1 MRVTQMFAQVS
12 TVAFEGIDAKE
23 VGVQVLIAP
32 GLPAFSIVGLPDKSV
47 GESRE
52 RVRAA
57 LTAIGLGLPA
67 KRITVNLAPADMPK
81 EGTHYDLPIAL
92 GVMAATG
99 AIASEPL
106 KDFII
111 IGELGLDGSLG
122 PIAGA
127 LPAALGASAL
137 GKGLIC
143 PAACG
148 PEAAWA
154 SGEMEIVA
162 PPHLLT
168 LVNHIKGSTTLPRPR
183 PHLDQNKAGGLDLK
197 DVRGQESAKRTL
209 EIAAAGGHH
218 MLMIGPPGAGKSML
232 AQRLPSILPP
242 LEPRELLEVAMIQ
255 SIAGTIVNGSLRADR
270 PFRAPHHSASMAA
283 LVGGGARPKPGEVAL
298 AHQGV
303 LFLDEFPE
311 FPPHVLDALRQPIE
325 SGETIIAR
333 VNHRIR
339 YPSRFQLVAAMNP
352 CRCGHAWTPG
362 VTCKLGPR
370 CEENYRA
377 RISGPLWDRL
387 DIQIAVAPVKATD
400 LALPPS
406 REGSAEVAQRV
417 RDARAV
423 QSRRYSM
430 TGIEGLTTNA
440 RCPAALLEE
449 FCPLDR
455 EGLRLLEQA
464 AEASG
469 LSARGYHR
477 TLRLA
482 RTIADLDGSANIGA
496 LHVAEALSLRGE
508 SERMRRAA

>member
-1 MRVTQMFAQVS
+1 MGTEFVMFAQVS
-12 TVAFEGIDAKE
+12 TVTFEGIDAKQ
-23 VGVQVLIAP
+23 VDVQVLIAP

-99 AIASEPL
+99 AIAPETL
-106 KDFII
+106 KNFMIV
-111 IGELGLDGSLG
+111 GELGLDGSLG
-122 PIAGA
+122 SIAGV

-137 GKGLIC
+137 GKGPDLPGWPAGRKRHGLLERWRLWPRPIC
-143 PAACG
+143 
-148 PEAAWA
+148 
-154 SGEMEIVA
+154 SRS
-162 PPHLLT
+162 
-168 LVNHIKGSTTLPRPR
+168 STTSRAAQRYTGRSL
-183 PHLDQNKAGGLDLK
+183 HLEQSAGSALDLK
-197 DVRGQESAKRTL
+197 DVRGQESAKRAL

-242 LEPRELLEVAMIQ
+242 IEPREMLEVAMIQ
-255 SIAGTIVNGSLRADR
+255 SIAGNIVNGGLTAER

-298 AHQGV
+298 AHHGV

-339 YPSRFQLVAAMNP
+339 YPSRFQLIAAINP

-362 VTCKLGPR
+362 VTCRLGAR
-370 CEENYRA
+370 CEESYRRA
-377 RISGPLWDRL
+377 Y
-387 DIQIAVAPVKATD
+387 
-400 LALPPS
+400 
-406 REGSAEVAQRV
+406 RV
-417 RDARAV
+417 RFGTGWIFRS
-423 QSRRYSM
+423 QWRR
-430 TGIEGLTTNA
+430 
-440 RCPAALLEE
+440 
-449 FCPLDR
+449 
-455 EGLRLLEQA
+455 
-464 AEASG
+464 
-469 LSARGYHR
+469 
-477 TLRLA
+477 
-482 RTIADLDGSANIGA
+482 
-496 LHVAEALSLRGE
+496 
-508 SERMRRAA
+508 

>member
-1 MRVTQMFAQVS
+1 MGDGMFAQVS
-12 TVAFEGIDAKE
+12 TVAFEGIDAQQ
-23 VGVQVLIAP
+23 VDVQVLIAP

-92 GVMAATG
+92 GVMAAAG
-99 AIASEPL
+99 AISPESL
-106 KDFII
+106 KSFVI
-111 IGELGLDGSLG
+111 IGELGLDGSLSA
-122 PIAGA
+122 IAGA

-137 GKGLIC
+137 NKGLIC

-154 SGEMEIVA
+154 SGDMDIAA

-168 LVNHIKGSTTLPRPR
+168 LVNHLKGSAIIPRPR
-183 PHLDQNKAGGLDLK
+183 PHLGQNAKPVLDLK
-197 DVRGQESAKRTL
+197 DVRGQESAKRAL

-218 MLMIGPPGAGKSML
+218 MLMTGPPGAGKSML
-232 AQRLPSILPP
+232 AQRLPGILPP
-242 LEPRELLEVAMIQ
+242 LEPKELLEVAMIQ
-255 SIAGTIVNGSLRADR
+255 SIAGTIVNGSLTAER

-283 LVGGGARPKPGEVAL
+283 LVGGGSRPKPGEVAL
-298 AHQGV
+298 AHNGV
-303 LFLDEFPE
+303 LFLDELPE
-311 FPPHVLDALRQPIE
+311 FSPHVLDALRLPIE
-325 SGETIIAR
+325 SGETVIAR

-339 YPSRFQLVAAMNP
+339 YPSRFQLIAAMNP

-362 VTCKLGPR
+362 AACRLGPR
-370 CEENYRA
+370 CEEGYRA

-406 REGSAEVAQRV
+406 RETSADVAARV
-417 RDARAV
+417 HAARAV
-423 QSRRYSM
+423 QLRRYAI
-430 TGIEGLTTNA
+430 TGNGAITANA
-440 RCPAALLEE
+440 RCPAALLEA
-449 FCPLDR
+449 FCPLDAS
-455 EGLRLLEQA
+455 GLRLLEQA
-464 AEASG
+464 AEAKG

-477 TLRLA
+477 TLRVA
-482 RTIADLDGSANIGA
+482 RTIADLDGSQNIGA
-496 LHVAEALSLRGE
+496 LHIAEALSLRGE
-508 SERMRRAA
+508 GAGAQRAA

>member
-1 MRVTQMFAQVS
+1 MFAQVS
-12 TVAFEGIDAKE
+12 TVAFEGIDAKQ
-23 VGVQVLIAP
+23 VDVQVLIAP

-92 GVMAATG
+92 GVMAAAG
-99 AIASEPL
+99 AITPETL
-106 KDFII
+106 NDFII

-122 PIAGA
+122 PIVGT
-127 LPAALGASAL
+127 LPAAFGASGL
-137 GKGLIC
+137 GKGLMC

-154 SGEMEIVA
+154 SSEMDIVA
-162 PPHLLT
+162 PPHLLA
-168 LVNHIKGSTTLPRPR
+168 LVNHLKGGVRIPRPR
-183 PHLDQNKAGGLDLK
+183 PQLEQETGTALDLK
-197 DVRGQESAKRTL
+197 DVRGQESAKRAL

-242 LEPRELLEVAMIQ
+242 LEPREMLEVAMIQ
-255 SIAGTIVNGSLRADR
+255 SVAGAIVNGGLTAER

-298 AHQGV
+298 AHHGV

-325 SGETIIAR
+325 SGETVIAR

-339 YPSRFQLVAAMNP
+339 YPSRFQLIAAMNP

-362 VTCKLGPR
+362 ITCRLGPR
-370 CEENYRA
+370 CEESYKA

-387 DIQIAVAPVKATD
+387 DIQVAVAPVKATD

-406 REGSAEVAQRV
+406 REASADVAERV
-417 RDARAV
+417 RAARAV

-430 TGIEGLTTNA
+430 TTIEGVTTNA

-455 EGLRLLEQA
+455 DGLRLLERA
-464 AEASG
+464 AEANG

-482 RTIADLDGSANIGA
+482 RTIADLDGNANIHV

-508 SERMRRAA
+508 GEGARRAA

>member
-1 MRVTQMFAQVS
+1 MS
-12 TVAFEGIDAKE
+12 TVAFEGVDAKQ
-23 VGVQVLIAP
+23 VDVQVLIAP

-67 KRITVNLAPADMPK
+67 KRITINLAPADMPK

-92 GVMAATG
+92 GVMAAAG
-99 AIASEPL
+99 AISPEPL
-106 KDFII
+106 KDFLIV
-111 IGELGLDGSLG
+111 GELGLDGSLG
-122 PIAGA
+122 AIAGA

-137 GKGLIC
+137 SKGLIC

-154 SGEMEIVA
+154 SGEMEIIA
-162 PPHLLT
+162 APHLLT
-168 LVNHIKGSTTLPRPR
+168 LINHLKGSAIIARPR
-183 PHLDQNKAGGLDLK
+183 PHLNQNAGAVLDLG
-197 DVRGQESAKRTL
+197 DVRGQENAKRAL

-242 LEPRELLEVAMIQ
+242 LEPRELLEVAMVQ
-255 SIAGTIVNGSLRADR
+255 SIAGTIVNGSLTAQR

-298 AHQGV
+298 AHHGV

-311 FPPHVLDALRQPIE
+311 FPPYVLDALRQPIE

-339 YPSRFQLVAAMNP
+339 YPSRFQLIAAMNP

-362 VTCKLGPR
+362 MSCKLGPR

-387 DIQIAVAPVKATD
+387 DIQMAVAPVKATD
-400 LALPPS
+400 LALPPA
-406 REGSAEVAQRV
+406 REKSSDVAQRV
-417 RDARAV
+417 RAARAV
-423 QSRRYSM
+423 QTRRYSM
-430 TGIEGLTTNA
+430 IGNDAITTNA

-449 FCPLDR
+449 FCRLDR
-455 EGLRLLEQA
+455 DGLRLLEQA
-464 AEASG
+464 AEANG

-482 RTIADLDGSANIGA
+482 RTIADLDEIPNIA
-496 LHVAEALSLRGE
+496 VIHIAEALSLR
-508 SERMRRAA
+508 SEGYKAQRAA

>member
-1 MRVTQMFAQVS
+1 MIEMFAQVS
-12 TVAFEGIDAKE
+12 TVAFEGIDAKQ
-23 VGVQVLIAP
+23 VDVQVLIAP

-99 AIASEPL
+99 AIAQEPL

-111 IGELGLDGSLG
+111 VGELGLDGSLG
-122 PIAGA
+122 SIAGA

-154 SGEMEIVA
+154 SGEMEIAA

-168 LVNHIKGSTTLPRPR
+168 LINHIKGSATLPRPR
-183 PHLDQNKAGGLDLK
+183 PHLDRSKSAGLDLK
-197 DVRGQESAKRTL
+197 DVRGQESAKRAL

-255 SIAGTIVNGSLRADR
+255 SIAGAIVNGSLKSER

-298 AHQGV
+298 AHHGV

-370 CEENYRA
+370 CEESYRT

-406 REGSAEVAQRV
+406 RESSADVAQRV
-417 RDARAV
+417 RAARAI
-423 QSRRYSM
+423 QTRRYSI
-430 TGIEGLTTNA
+430 TGIESVTTNA
-440 RCPAALLEE
+440 RCPAALLAE
-449 FCPLDR
+449 FCPLNR

-464 AEASG
+464 AEANG

-477 TLRLA
+477 TIRLA
-482 RTIADLDGSANIGA
+482 RTIADLDGNASIGA

-508 SERMRRAA
+508 SERTRRAA

>member
-1 MRVTQMFAQVS
+1 MFAQVS
-12 TVAFEGIDAKE
+12 TVAFEGIDAKQ
-23 VGVQVLIAP
+23 VDVQVLVAP

-57 LTAIGLGLPA
+57 LTAVGLSLPA

-81 EGTHYDLPIAL
+81 EGTHYDLPLAL
-92 GVMAATG
+92 GVMAAMG
-99 AIASEPL
+99 AIDAEKL
-106 KDFII
+106 GGYII

-122 PIAGA
+122 SIAGA
-127 LPAALGASAL
+127 LPAALGASAF

-154 SGEMEIVA
+154 SGEMDIVA
-162 PPHLLT
+162 APHLLA
-168 LVNHIKGSTTLPRPR
+168 LVNHLKSGVAIPRPK
-183 PHLDQNKAGGLDLK
+183 PHCEQDSKQAFDLK
-197 DVRGQESAKRTL
+197 DVRGQESAKRAL
-209 EIAAAGGHH
+209 EVAAAGGHH
-218 MLMIGPPGAGKSML
+218 ILMIGPPGAGKSML

-242 LEPRELLEVAMIQ
+242 LEPREMLEVAMIQ
-255 SIAGTIVNGSLRADR
+255 SIAGALVNGTLTANR

-298 AHQGV
+298 AHHGV

-325 SGETIIAR
+325 SGETVIAR

-362 VTCKLGPR
+362 ATCRLGPR
-370 CEENYRA
+370 CEESYRG

-406 REGSAEVAQRV
+406 RESSADVASRV
-417 RDARAV
+417 RASRAI
-423 QSRRYSM
+423 QIHRYSM
-430 TGIEGLTTNA
+430 SGLDGVTTNA
-440 RCPAALLEE
+440 QCPAPLLEE
-449 FCPLDR
+449 FCQLDW
-455 EGLRLLEQA
+455 EGLKLLEMA
-464 AEASG
+464 AETHG

-477 TLRLA
+477 ALRLA
-482 RTIADLDGSANIGA
+482 RTIADLDASRSIRV
-496 LHVAEALSLRGE
+496 LHLAEALSLRGE
-508 SERMRRAA
+508 REVRRAA

>member
-1 MRVTQMFAQVS
+1 MFAQVS
-12 TVAFEGIDAKE
+12 TVSFEGIDAKQ
-23 VGVQVLIAP
+23 VDVQVMIAP

-47 GESRE
+47 AESRE

-99 AIASEPL
+99 AISAEPL
-106 KDFII
+106 AGFIV
-111 IGELGLDGSLG
+111 IGELGLDGSLNA
-122 PIAGA
+122 IAGA

-137 GKGLIC
+137 EKGLIC

-154 SGEMEIVA
+154 SGTMEIVA
-162 PPHLLT
+162 APHLLQ
-168 LVNHIKGSTTLPRPR
+168 LVNHLKGSASLPKPS
-183 PHLDQNKAGGLDLK
+183 PHLDRSAPALPDLK
-197 DVRGQESAKRTL
+197 DVRGQESAKRAL
-209 EIAAAGGHH
+209 EIAAAGAHH

-255 SIAGTIVNGSLRADR
+255 SIAGTIVNGALTAHR

-283 LVGGGARPKPGEVAL
+283 LVGGGARPKPGEIAL
-298 AHQGV
+298 AHHGV

-311 FPPHVLDALRQPIE
+311 FPPYVLDALRQPLE
-325 SGETIIAR
+325 SGEAIIAR

-362 VTCKLGPR
+362 ITCRLGPR
-370 CEENYRA
+370 CEESYRA

-400 LALPPS
+400 LALPPAS
-406 REGSAEVAQRV
+406 ETSAGVAQRV
-417 RDARAV
+417 KAARAIQV
-423 QSRRYSM
+423 RRYAALENDAV
-430 TGIEGLTTNA
+430 TVNA
-440 RCPAALLEE
+440 RCPAALLEN
-449 FCPLDR
+449 FCAPDR

-464 AEASG
+464 AEAKG
-469 LSARGYHR
+469 LSARSYHR

-482 RTIADLDGSANIGA
+482 RTIADLDESADIRA
-496 LHVAEALSLRGE
+496 IHIAEALSLRGDAFPA
-508 SERMRRAA
+508 RQAA

>member
-1 MRVTQMFAQVS
+1 MFAQVS
-12 TVAFEGIDAKE
+12 TVTFEGIDAMQ
-23 VGVQVLIAP
+23 VDVQVLIAP

-92 GVMAATG
+92 GVMAAAG
-99 AIASEPL
+99 AIPAEAL
-106 KDFII
+106 QDYIV
-111 IGELGLDGSLG
+111 IGELGLDGGLG

-127 LPAALGASAL
+127 LPAALGAGAL
-137 GKGLIC
+137 DKGLIC

-154 SGEMEIVA
+154 SAAMTIVA
-162 PPHLLT
+162 PANLVA
-168 LVNHIKGSTTLPRPR
+168 LVNHLKGAAHLPQPH
-183 PHLDQNKAGGLDLK
+183 PHLDQSTNSAPDLK
-197 DVRGQESAKRTL
+197 DVRGQESAKRAL
-209 EIAAAGGHH
+209 EVAAAGGHH

-255 SIAGTIVNGSLRADR
+255 SIAGAIVNGALTANR

-283 LVGGGARPKPGEVAL
+283 LVGGGARPRPGEVAL
-298 AHQGV
+298 AHHGV
-303 LFLDEFPE
+303 LFLDEIAE

-362 VTCKLGPR
+362 VTCRLGAR
-370 CEENYRA
+370 CEENYRS

-387 DIQIAVAPVKATD
+387 DIQIGVAPVKATD
-400 LALPPS
+400 LALPPA
-406 REGSAEVAQRV
+406 RETSADVAQRV
-417 RDARAV
+417 ASARSIQA
-423 QSRRYSM
+423 RRYSM
-430 TGIEGLTTNA
+430 IGNEAVTTNA
-440 RCPAALLEE
+440 ACPAALLDE
-449 FCPLDR
+449 FCQLHQ
-455 EGLRLLEQA
+455 EAMRLLERA
-464 AEASG
+464 AEANG

-482 RTIADLDGSANIGA
+482 RTLADLDSSAEIHSI
-496 LHVAEALSLRGE
+496 HVAEALSLRGDGFA
-508 SERMRRAA
+508 MKRAA

>member
-1 MRVTQMFAQVS
+1 MFAQVS
-12 TVAFEGIDAKE
+12 TVAFEGIDAKQ
-23 VGVQVLIAP
+23 VDVQVLIAP

-81 EGTHYDLPIAL
+81 EGTHYDLPVAL

-99 AIASEPL
+99 AIASETL
-106 KDFII
+106 DDFII

-122 PIAGA
+122 SIAGT

-162 PPHLLT
+162 PPHLLA
-168 LVNHIKGSTTLPRPR
+168 LVNHLKGGVRLPSPRPR
-183 PHLDQNKAGGLDLK
+183 LEQAAGAGLDLK
-197 DVRGQESAKRTL
+197 DVRGQESAKRAL

-232 AQRLPSILPP
+232 AQRLPGILPP
-242 LEPRELLEVAMIQ
+242 LEPKEMLEVAMIQ
-255 SIAGTIVNGSLRADR
+255 SIAGTIVNGGLTAVR

-283 LVGGGARPKPGEVAL
+283 LVGGGARPRPGEVAL

-311 FPPHVLDALRQPIE
+311 FPPHALDALRQPIE
-325 SGETIIAR
+325 SGETVIAR

-339 YPSRFQLVAAMNP
+339 YPSRFQLIAAMNP

-362 VTCKLGPR
+362 VTCRLGPR
-370 CEENYRA
+370 CEESYKA

-406 REGSAEVAQRV
+406 RETSADVAQRV
-417 RDARAV
+417 RAARDL
-423 QSRRYSM
+423 QSRRYSI
-430 TGIEGLTTNA
+430 TAIEDLTTNA
-440 RCPAALLEE
+440 RCPAALLQE
-449 FCPLDR
+449 FCPLNR

-464 AEASG
+464 AEANG
-469 LSARGYHR
+469 ISARGYHR

-482 RTIADLDGSANIGA
+482 RTIADLDGSANIHV

-508 SERMRRAA
+508 REGARRAA

>member
-1 MRVTQMFAQVS
+1 MFAQVS
-12 TVAFEGIDAKE
+12 TVAFEGIDAKQ
-23 VGVQVLIAP
+23 VDVQVLIAP

-92 GVMAATG
+92 GVMAAAG
-99 AIASEPL
+99 AIASDAL
-106 KDFII
+106 KDFMI
-111 IGELGLDGSLG
+111 IGELGLDGSIG
-122 PIAGA
+122 AIAGA

-137 GKGLIC
+137 DKGLIC

-162 PPHLLT
+162 SPHLLA
-168 LVNHIKGSTTLPRPR
+168 LVNHLNGSAPVSKPR
-183 PHLDQNKAGGLDLK
+183 PHLEQNRGATSDLK
-197 DVRGQESAKRTL
+197 DVRGQESAKRAL

-232 AQRLPSILPP
+232 AQRLPGILPP

-255 SIAGTIVNGSLRADR
+255 SIAGAIVNGALTAER
-270 PFRAPHHSASMAA
+270 PFRAPHHSASMAS
-283 LVGGGARPKPGEVAL
+283 LVGGGSRPKPGEVAL
-298 AHQGV
+298 AHHGV

-339 YPSRFQLVAAMNP
+339 YPSRFQLIAAMNP

-362 VTCKLGPR
+362 VTCRLSPR
-370 CEENYRA
+370 CEESYKA

-387 DIQIAVAPVKATD
+387 DIQIAMAPVKATD

-406 REGSAEVAQRV
+406 RETSSEVAQRV
-417 RDARAV
+417 RAARAI
-423 QSRRYSM
+423 QARRYSM
-430 TGIEGLTTNA
+430 LSNDAITTNA

-449 FCPLDR
+449 FCPLGRD
-455 EGLRLLEQA
+455 GLRLLEQA
-464 AEASG
+464 AEANG

-482 RTIADLDGSANIGA
+482 RTIADLDASANIQT
-496 LHVAEALSLRGE
+496 LHIAEALSLRGE
-508 SERMRRAA
+508 SARAGRAA

>member
-1 MRVTQMFAQVS
+1 MFAQVS
-12 TVAFEGIDAKE
+12 TFAFEGIDAKQVE
-23 VGVQVLIAP
+23 VQVLIAP

-99 AIASEPL
+99 AIAAEPL
-106 KDFII
+106 KAFLI

-122 PIAGA
+122 AIAGA

-137 GKGLIC
+137 DKGLIC

-162 PPHLLT
+162 APHLLT
-168 LVNHIKGSTTLPRPR
+168 LVNHLKGSATIPRPR
-183 PHLDQNKAGGLDLK
+183 PYLEQNTGATLDLK
-197 DVRGQESAKRTL
+197 DVRGQETAKRAL

-255 SIAGTIVNGSLRADR
+255 SIAGTIVNGGLTAER

-298 AHQGV
+298 AHHGV

-339 YPSRFQLVAAMNP
+339 YPSRFQLIAAMNP

-362 VTCKLGPR
+362 ATCRLGPR
-370 CEENYRA
+370 CEESYRA

-406 REGSAEVAQRV
+406 RESSADVAQRV
-417 RDARAV
+417 RAARAA
-423 QSRRYSM
+423 QSRRYSI
-430 TGIEGLTTNA
+430 TGSDTITTNA
-440 RCPAALLEE
+440 RCPAPLLEQ

-464 AEASG
+464 AEANG

-482 RTIADLDGSANIGA
+482 RTIADLDGSTGIRA
-496 LHVAEALSLRGE
+496 LHVAEALSLRGYYE
-508 SERMRRAA
+508 GVRRAA

>member
-1 MRVTQMFAQVS
+1 MFAQVS
-12 TVAFEGIDAKE
+12 TVTFEGIDAKQ
-23 VGVQVLIAP
+23 VDVQVLIAP

-92 GVMAATG
+92 GVMAAAG
-99 AIASEPL
+99 AISPEALE
-106 KDFII
+106 DYII
-111 IGELGLDGSLG
+111 IGELGLDGGLG

-127 LPAALGASAL
+127 LPAALGAGAL
-137 GKGLIC
+137 EKGLIC

-154 SGEMEIVA
+154 SASMPIVA
-162 PPHLLT
+162 PSHLVA
-168 LVNHIKGSTTLPRPR
+168 LVNHLKGTALLPQ
-183 PHLDQNKAGGLDLK
+183 PHPHVDQSSGVLPDLK
-197 DVRGQESAKRTL
+197 DVRGQESAKRAL
-209 EIAAAGGHH
+209 EVAAAGGHH
-218 MLMIGPPGAGKSML
+218 ILMIGPPGAGKSML

-255 SIAGTIVNGSLRADR
+255 SIAGAIVNGVLTSNR

-298 AHQGV
+298 AHHGV
-303 LFLDEFPE
+303 LFLDEFAE
-311 FPPHVLDALRQPIE
+311 FTPHVLDALRQPIE

-362 VTCKLGPR
+362 VTCRLGPR
-370 CEENYRA
+370 CEDSYRA

-387 DIQIAVAPVKATD
+387 DIQIGMAPVKATD

-406 REGSAEVAQRV
+406 RETSADVAKRV
-417 RDARAV
+417 FLARSI
-423 QSRRYSM
+423 QERRYSIV
-430 TGIEGLTTNA
+430 GNDAVTTNA
-440 RCPAALLEE
+440 RCPAALIEE
-449 FCPLDR
+449 FCGLGR
-455 EGLRLLEQA
+455 EGMRLMEQA
-464 AEASG
+464 AEANG

-477 TLRLA
+477 ALRLA
-482 RTIADLDGSANIGA
+482 RTLADLDESADIHA
-496 LHVAEALSLRGE
+496 VHVAEALSLRGDGLGMG
-508 SERMRRAA
+508 MRRAA

>member
-1 MRVTQMFAQVS
+1 MFAQVS
-12 TVAFEGIDAKE
+12 TIAFEGIEAKQ

-99 AIASEPL
+99 AIAAESL
-106 KDFII
+106 KNLVI
-111 IGELGLDGSLG
+111 IGELGLDGSLAHV
-122 PIAGA
+122 AGT
-127 LPAALGASAL
+127 LPAALSASAL
-137 GKGLIC
+137 EKGLMC
-143 PAACG
+143 PASCG

-154 SGEMEIVA
+154 SAEMEIVA
-162 PPHLLT
+162 PPNLIT
-168 LVNHIKGSTTLPRPR
+168 LVNHLKGSAILARPR
-183 PHLDQNKAGGLDLK
+183 PHLEQNTGSLLDLK
-197 DVRGQESAKRTL
+197 DVRGQESAKRAL

-255 SIAGTIVNGSLRADR
+255 SIAGTIVNGSLTAER

-283 LVGGGARPKPGEVAL
+283 LVGCGARPKPGEVAL
-298 AHQGV
+298 AHRGV

-311 FPPHVLDALRQPIE
+311 FPPYVLDALRQPIE
-325 SGETIIAR
+325 SGETVIAR

-339 YPSRFQLVAAMNP
+339 YPSRFQLIAAMNP

-362 VTCKLGPR
+362 VTCRLGPR
-370 CEENYRA
+370 CEESYRG

-400 LALPPS
+400 LALPPA
-406 REGSAEVAQRV
+406 RETSADVAKRVSAAREVQA
-417 RDARAV
+417 
-423 QSRRYSM
+423 RRYSI
-430 TGIEGLTTNA
+430 TANDAITTNA
-440 RCPAALLEE
+440 GCPAALLEQ
-449 FCPLDR
+449 FCPL
-455 EGLRLLEQA
+455 EAGAMRLLEQA

-469 LSARGYHR
+469 LSARGYPR

-482 RTIADLDGSANIGA
+482 RTIADLDGSANIGVA
-496 LHVAEALSLRGE
+496 HVAEALSLRGDGFA
-508 SERMRRAA
+508 RQRAA

>member
-1 MRVTQMFAQVS
+1 MFAQVS
-12 TVAFEGIDAKE
+12 TVAFEGIDAKQ
-23 VGVQVLIAP
+23 VDVQVLIAP

-67 KRITVNLAPADMPK
+67 KRITINLAPADMPK

-92 GVMAATG
+92 GVMAASG
-99 AIASEPL
+99 AVPPEAL
-106 KDFII
+106 ANFII
-111 IGELGLDGSLG
+111 IGELALDGSLA

-127 LPAALGASAL
+127 LPAALGASGL

-143 PAACG
+143 PESCG

-154 SGEMEIVA
+154 SGDLDIVA
-162 PPHLLT
+162 PSNLVA
-168 LVNHIKGSTTLPRPR
+168 LVNHINGRALLPKPR
-183 PHLDQNKAGGLDLK
+183 PHLGRDAAASHDLR
-197 DVRGQESAKRTL
+197 DVRGQESAKRAL

-255 SIAGTIVNGSLRADR
+255 SIAGEIVNGALTMQR

-298 AHQGV
+298 AHHGV

-311 FPPHVLDALRQPIE
+311 FPPYVLDALRQPIE

-339 YPSRFQLVAAMNP
+339 YPSRFQLIAAMNP

-362 VTCKLGPR
+362 MTCRLGPR
-370 CEENYRA
+370 CEENYKG
-377 RISGPLWDRL
+377 RISGPLWDRI
-387 DIQIAVAPVKATD
+387 DIQIAMAPVKATD
-400 LALPPS
+400 LALPPPK
-406 REGSAEVAQRV
+406 ETSASVALRV
-417 RDARAV
+417 RAARAI
-423 QSRRYSM
+423 QSQRFSM
-430 TGIEGLTTNA
+430 AGNEAVTTNA
-440 RCPAALLEE
+440 RCPAALLDE
-449 FCPLDR
+449 FCALDR
-455 EGLRLLEQA
+455 DGLRLLERA

-482 RTIADLDGSANIGA
+482 RTIADLDESPGIGVVH
-496 LHVAEALSLRGE
+496 LAEALSLRGE
-508 SERMRRAA
+508 GSGARQAA

>member
-1 MRVTQMFAQVS
+1 MFAQVS
-12 TVAFEGIDAKE
+12 TVTFEGIDAKQ
-23 VGVQVLIAP
+23 VDVQVLIAP

-67 KRITVNLAPADMPK
+67 KRITVNLAPADTPK

-92 GVMAATG
+92 GVMAAAG
-99 AIASEPL
+99 AIPAEAL
-106 KDFII
+106 KEFII
-111 IGELGLDGSLG
+111 IGELGLDGGLG

-127 LPAALGASAL
+127 LPAALGAGAL
-137 GKGLIC
+137 DKGLIC

-154 SGEMEIVA
+154 SADMTIVA
-162 PPHLLT
+162 PSHLLA
-168 LVNHIKGSTTLPRPR
+168 LVNHLKGIGRLPQPR
-183 PHLDQNKAGGLDLK
+183 PHLDRSAESGPDLR
-197 DVRGQESAKRTL
+197 DVRGQESAKRAL
-209 EIAAAGGHH
+209 EAAAAGGHH

-255 SIAGTIVNGSLRADR
+255 SIAGAIVNGSLTANR

-298 AHQGV
+298 AHHGV
-303 LFLDEFPE
+303 LFLDEFAE
-311 FPPHVLDALRQPIE
+311 FPPHVLDALRQPME

-362 VTCKLGPR
+362 ATCRLGPR
-370 CEENYRA
+370 CEESYRG

-400 LALPPS
+400 LALPPA
-406 REGSAEVAQRV
+406 RETSADVAQRV
-417 RDARAV
+417 ATARSIQA
-423 QSRRYSM
+423 RRYSII
-430 TGIEGLTTNA
+430 GNEAVTTNA

-449 FCPLDR
+449 FCQLHG
-455 EGLRLLEQA
+455 EGMRLLEQA
-464 AEASG
+464 AETNG

-477 TLRLA
+477 ILRLA
-482 RTIADLDGSANIGA
+482 RTLADLDASAGIHA
-496 LHVAEALSLRGE
+496 VHIAEALSLRGD
-508 SERMRRAA
+508 SFSMKRAA